1 MASESRN
8 NHVNRR
14 ARILAVVRGQAK
26 SSFRQLLSEA
36 FGYVQLCY
44 DRQMN
49 IMSLTILSIT
59 IALDSSLE

>member
-1 MASESRN
+1 
-8 NHVNRR
+8 
-14 ARILAVVRGQAK
+14 
-26 SSFRQLLSEA
+26 
-36 FGYVQLCY
+36 LCY